1 MSSGHSALIW
11 VQKSPEASAVP
22 LPLAA
27 APPLAA
33 AAAEVAAGE
42 VELLL
47 LVVELLHAESTNASA
62 PTPAMVAVN
71 FLAGL

>member
-33 AAAEVAAGE
+33 ADDGAAAE

-62 PTPAMVAVN
+62 PIPAMVAVN

>member
-27 APPLAA
+27 ADDGAA
-33 AAAEVAAGE
+33 AE

-62 PTPAMVAVN
+62 PIPAMVAVN